1 MSAYTED
8 LNIMFN
14 DSSSNKA
21 YQVDRLLK
29 DYTGNKTAFST
40 NLPTEDYYV
49 AFKTPTYATE
59 DIVTITGER
68 LTDLLAYFRAT
79 GGGIFQEKDDFLA
92 TNDTARVTPNTQ
104 PAACRVTSTVQ
115 TPARDYDAEMELN
128 AVEGDP
134 DMFDFNISIKT
145 VKTASEV
152 TQTKQR
158 IIQKL
163 HSNLSQMSGS
173 SYATFAQDLQK
184 GGHAVFD
191 NYLSVVN
198 TSISFMMFSAGRE
211 FFNARPKTITVTDPV
226 TKKVYEDIDAIRVN
240 ALSSLKTVPQVKL
253 DIILNGLRE
262 TCRKSLEKILV
273 GLNTSET
280 KNFMAAFGNRNTMI
294 NGTYRQ
300 YYYTLRSVM
309 NELFTLP
316 ENTIAESDRKI
327 TSYMKKILVDFYIK
341 LCYPLIHFDAL
352 DILMKKYSSL
362 GDFINARY
370 AMLAK
375 VLFTYNLVD
384 ALVSGVDNVPETV
397 STQLTTNIYNYIVR
411 NNKGVLGAT
420 GSRQDVMKNIV
431 VQVHNMSNDV
441 YTKSTLN
448 NALSNSISA
457 NQLSLRSMI
466 VTNQVGAKEM
476 NKSKIVFFITIALLL
491 SVIAVCGVL
500 MFLQM
505 TDVAV
510 MTAGAIAA
518 GVVLYKM
525 ISMIISFLGKN

>member
-21 YQVDRLLK
+21 YHVDRLLK

-49 AFKTPTYATE
+49 AFKSPSYPSE
-59 DIVTITGER
+59 EIITIAGER

-92 TNDTARVTPNTQ
+92 TNDTAKVTPNTQ
-104 PAACRVTSTVQ
+104 PAACRVPTRPA
-115 TPARDYDAEMELN
+115 TPARDYNAELELN
-128 AVEGDP
+128 AIDGDP

-152 TQTKQR
+152 IQTKQR

-163 HSNLSQMSGS
+163 HSNLTQMSGS
-173 SYATFAQDLQK
+173 SYANFAQDLQK

-191 NYLSVVN
+191 NYLAVVN

-211 FFNARPKTITVTDPV
+211 FFNARPKTINNSDPV
-226 TKKVYEDIDAIRVN
+226 VKKVMEDIDLIRVN
-240 ALSSLKTVPQVKL
+240 ALSSLKSLPQVKL
-253 DIILNGLRE
+253 DIIMNSLRD
-262 TCRKSLEKILV
+262 TCRASLEKILA
-273 GLNTSET
+273 GLNVNET

-294 NGTYRQ
+294 NGTHRQ
-300 YYYTLRSVM
+300 YYFTLRSVM
-309 NELFTLP
+309 NELVVLP
-316 ENTIAESDRKI
+316 NNTIAESDRKI
-327 TSYMKKILVDFYIK
+327 ASYLKKILVDFYIK
-341 LCYPLIHFDAL
+341 VCYPLIHFDAL

-384 ALVSGVDNVPETV
+384 ALVSGMDDVPETV

-448 NALSNSISA
+448 NAISNSIQA

-466 VTNQVGAKEM
+466 VTNQVAVKEV
-476 NKSKIVFFITIALLL
+476 NKTKMVFFITAALLL
-491 SVIAVCGVL
+491 SVILVCGGL

-510 MTAGAIAA
+510 MVAGAIIGA
-518 GVVLYKM
+518 VILYKM